1 VDIHDFNTLLNSDE
15 EGLPVPSVTILIE
28 SVSSSNQTIDKEMTD
43 ADEFGRVEIDGHAA
57 SSVGNTDAPE
67 DVVVGVMLDKSVKV
81 EMEKEDGLDGPSAK
95 NQQSTPLES
104 EIL

>member
-1 VDIHDFNTLLNSDE
+1 ML
-15 EGLPVPSVTILIE
+15 
-28 SVSSSNQTIDKEMTD
+28 K
-43 ADEFGRVEIDGHAA
+43 
-57 SSVGNTDAPE
+57 
-67 DVVVGVMLDKSVKV
+67 LDKSVKV